1 VTFEASKTFF
11 KKIAENDLIIL
22 ELSKSK
28 LHSNIAQAVFDIVAA
43 AKPSKEPKTMDNT
56 DDYEF

>member
-1 VTFEASKTFF
+1 MTFEASKTFF

>member
-1 VTFEASKTFF
+1 MTFEASKTFF

-43 AKPSKEPKTMDNT
+43 AKLSKEPKTMDNT
-56 DDYEF
+56 DGYEF